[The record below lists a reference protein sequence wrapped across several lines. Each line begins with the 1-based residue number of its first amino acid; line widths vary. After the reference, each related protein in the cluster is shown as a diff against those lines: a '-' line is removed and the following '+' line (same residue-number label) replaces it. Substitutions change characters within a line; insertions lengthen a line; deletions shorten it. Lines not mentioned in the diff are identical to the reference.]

1 MTDVFCG
8 GFGWFF
14 FAILLRKPG
23 NYGGI
28 NLHFLARWN
37 ANDNQR
43 AFLLA
48 KDIMFI
54 PLGVLLPMFGRIFA
68 YVLSKLIN
76 LLFHFAENE

>member
-1 MTDVFCG
+1 M
-8 GFGWFF
+8 
-14 FAILLRKPG
+14 
-23 NYGGI
+23 
-28 NLHFLARWN
+28 HFLARWN